1 MNKQQVY
8 NEINET
14 FGIVPTFFKYIPE
27 NTLEQEWNL
36 FKATQL
42 EESVIPNKYKELI
55 GLGIAAATKCRFC
68 AYYHTEIAKLNGAT
82 DAEIEDA
89 VHVAKATA
97 GWSAYINGLQI
108 DFEQFKSEMQQM
120 VKYVRET
127 MQQKQ
132 PITQRG

>member
-8 NEINET
+8 NEIKET
-14 FGIVPTFFKYIPE
+14 FGIVPTFFKAIPE

-36 FKATQL
+36 FKATQI
-42 EESVIPNKYKELI
+42 EESAIPNKYKELI

-68 AYYHTEIAKLNGAT
+68 AYYHTEAARLNGAT

-120 VKYVRET
+120 VKYVRE
-127 MQQKQ
+127 MMKEKQ
-132 PITQRG
+132 PVSRRS

>member
-8 NEINET
+8 NEIKET
-14 FGIVPTFFKYIPE
+14 FGIVPTFFKHIPE
-27 NTLEQEWNL
+27 STLEQEWNL

-55 GLGIAAATKCRFC
+55 GLGIAAATKCRYC
-68 AYYHTEIAKLNGAT
+68 AYYHTEAARLNGAT

-89 VHVAKATA
+89 IHVAKATA

-120 VKYVRET
+120 VKYIREM

-132 PITQRG
+132 PVSQRS